1 MLDGWA
7 RDRIDPV
14 LNAMGE
20 RLAATGV
27 SANAVTLGAFAVGVA
42 AAIAISIGWFWPG
55 LALIAISRLGD
66 GLDGVVARKR
76 GKTDFGGFLDL
87 VFDFGFYAAIPLG
100 FAIADPTANAL
111 AAAVLVAAFY
121 VNGATFLGYA
131 ALAAKR
137 GLDGAARG
145 EKSVYFTT
153 GLAEATE
160 TFAVFAAF
168 CLFPGWFRP
177 IAWIFAAACLW
188 TAYWRIVEARRVFV

>member
-7 RDRIDPV
+7 RERIDPV

-20 RLAATGV
+20 RLAAAGV
-27 SANAVTLGAFAVGVA
+27 SANAVTLAAFAVGVA

-55 LALIAISRLGD
+55 LALIAFSRLGD

-87 VFDFGFYAAIPLG
+87 VLDFGFYAAIPLG

-168 CLFPGWFRP
+168 CLFPGWFTP

-188 TAYWRIVEARRVFV
+188 TAFWRIVEARRVFV